1 MRPEIKAKR
10 KIEALERRRSLIDAL
25 IEFIRTH
32 PSSVDGSKLIPLAN
46 RTGLR
51 YDFAVIRPLWA
62 KGGVALRL
70 EKWLEEWYELHP
82 EDFDEFMVISPNR
95 IVKEDVSDIP
105 DEELSEMLDDL
116 HYELIPEDF
125 EEVEDELN
133 G

>member
-10 KIEALERRRSLIDAL
+10 KIEALERRRALIDAL

-32 PSSVDGSKLIPLAN
+32 PLSVDGSRLISLAN
-46 RTGLR
+46 RIGLR

-70 EKWLEEWYELHP
+70 EKWLENWYELHP
-82 EDFDEFMVISPNR
+82 EDANFMVISPNQ
-95 IVKEDVSDIP
+95 IVKKDVSNIP
-105 DEELSEMLDDL
+105 DEQLSEMLDDL

-125 EEVEDELN
+125 EEVEDESD